1 MGLAILLEAEAAK
14 TWSKY
19 NSVLELN
26 SSGPRSRG
34 LDLMPGIETNVM
46 TYTAAINS
54 CESAAK
60 WPEAMQ
66 LLVNMQESDLLV
78 F

>member
-1 MGLAILLEAEAAK
+1 MVKVKFCPRTKFLWA
-14 TWSKY
+14 
-19 NSVLELN
+19 
-26 SSGPRSRG
+26 SGG
-34 LDLMPGIETNVM
+34 LDLMPGIEANVM
-46 TYTAAINS
+46 TYTAAISS